1 MQTFLPYENFNLSLA
16 FDHPITNERL
26 KFSSNLPDD
35 FKNCIDKWRAY
46 SKYTK

>member
-1 MQTFLPYENFNLSLA
+1 LQRQALHAKTLA

-26 KFSSNLPDD
+26 KFSSNLPND
-35 FKNCIDKWRAY
+35 FKLCIDKWRAY